1 MSIKS
6 RQLGQTRMAYV
17 AHALTITTN
26 ALTTGVSAAVG
37 NAVGNIQGF
46 KLSEWVCTGEVWRPL
61 GINVVAT
68 TTFTVVAPI
77 FALQKAPLSL
87 LGNNTYVTA
96 ATGGTVTGGPA
107 AAGLLVAPG
116 TAYYAFGSGVASATL
131 PASVSPYTFAAA
143 DAAGD
148 CWLVKVTTGVTA
160 GVANIHLHYSNYEV
174 AGISD
179 AVTTL

>member
-1 MSIKS
+1 MSMKS
-6 RQLGQTRMAYV
+6 RQLGQTRIAF
-17 AHALTITTN
+17 AATALTITTG
-26 ALTTGVSAAVG
+26 ALTLGISAPVG

-61 GINVVAT
+61 GVNIIAT

-77 FALQKAPLSL
+77 FTLQKAPLAL
-87 LGNNTYVTA
+87 LGANSYVSA
-96 ATGGTVTGGPA
+96 ATGGIATGGPA

-116 TAYYAFGSGVASATL
+116 TAYYAFTSGVASATQ

-148 CWLVKVTTGVTA
+148 VWRVNVTTGVTA
-160 GVANIHLHYSNYEV
+160 GVATIHLHYVNIDV